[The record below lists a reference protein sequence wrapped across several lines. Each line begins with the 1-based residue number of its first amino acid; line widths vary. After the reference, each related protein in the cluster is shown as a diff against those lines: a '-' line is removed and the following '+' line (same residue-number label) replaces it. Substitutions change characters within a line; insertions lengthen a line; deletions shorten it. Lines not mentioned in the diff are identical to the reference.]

1 MTWSDWITFTGI
13 VFILAGIV
21 LVIWNLFQGGAS
33 VLGLALVIGG
43 YLLQM
48 LGVIMDLKRH
58 GIRVLPGSN

>member
-1 MTWSDWITFTGI
+1 MTWSDWITFAGI

-21 LVIWNLFQGGAS
+21 LVIWSLFQGGAS

-58 GIRVLPGSN
+58 GIRVLPGTN

>member
-1 MTWSDWITFTGI
+1 MTWSDWITFAGI
-13 VFILAGIV
+13 GALLAGMV
-21 LVIWNLFQGGAS
+21 LVIWSLFQGGAW

-58 GIRVLPGSN
+58 GIRVLP